1 MRPMPPLLVLVAF
14 ALLGACA
21 ESPLPARPPSY
32 GALPALGSPIVASAR
47 PGAPV
52 APVPGASVC
61 VTVPGRWP
69 GELTGCYDADGR
81 LQGVELDAPPESEA
95 DALAAVIATYA
106 PGAAETLAA
115 VGGNA
120 WVADGVR
127 LEVVRDGALLHVR
140 ARREVAG

>member
-1 MRPMPPLLVLVAF
+1 MRPMPPLLVLAGL

-21 ESPLPARPPSY
+21 EAPPADSGPVYS
-32 GALPALGSPIVASAR
+32 ALPALGSPIVASAR

-52 APVPGASVC
+52 VPVPGASVC
-61 VTVPGRWP
+61 VTVPGSWP

-81 LQGVELDAPPESEA
+81 LQGVELDAPPETEA

-106 PGAAETLAA
+106 PGAADTLAA
-115 VGGNA
+115 VGGSA

-127 LEVVRDGALLHVR
+127 LEVVRHGALLHVR